1 MSSIISTTIHFKMQ
15 STINNSENYDA
26 SAFISESNYEKN
38 EHYTEFGLAKGQKK
52 DSKARNY
59 LAAKQSEEREKKIAD
74 HISKLPKKMQA
85 KLAEETTTATTTA
98 VSKPGKVKNTHI
110 TKIFYDRKNKASEA
124 MLLDE
129 YAEQCSAEHM
139 AFDELREQQIDAMNA
154 NEEERRYQ
162 EYLEM
167 KETWDEYPGYGM
179 STWDL
184 MRLEYDIKTYE
195 TKMNGK
201 LEEEVK
207 TRTLLEYE
215 EDQKKIFE
223 AETWEADSH
232 YNDYERAR
240 EEEDEG
246 YKAGLALWLRYGLTK
261 KQYDDHREYEANI
274 KALNAFYRELD
285 YQSHPDYEMR
295 LKAAIKKFEDDFDAE
310 QREQDL
316 KDEQNEWWIDPEVVK
331 DVDDFDDREVE
342 SYEDW
347 LERQEEDRIQSQRE
361 NAMDEMRD
369 DD

>member
-1 MSSIISTTIHFKMQ
+1 MQ

-26 SAFISESNYEKN
+26 SASISESNYEKN
-38 EHYTEFGLAKGQKK
+38 EHYTEFGLAKGEKK

-85 KLAEETTTATTTA
+85 KLAEETTTATATASA

-124 MLLDE
+124 MILDD
-129 YAEQCSAEHM
+129 YAEQCSAEYDAHH
-139 AFDELREQQIDAMNA
+139 ELRKDKIDAMYA
-154 NEEERRYQ
+154 DEEERQYQ

-167 KETWDEYPGYGM
+167 KQTWDSYLGYGM
-179 STWDL
+179 STWEL
-184 MRLEYDIKTYE
+184 MRLEYDIKAYE

-246 YKAGLALWLRYGLTK
+246 YKAGLALWLKYGLTK
-261 KQYDDHREYEANI
+261 KQYDDNREYEANV
-274 KALNAFYRELD
+274 KALNAFYKELD
-285 YQSHPDYEMR
+285 YQSHPDYEIR

-310 QREQDL
+310 QREQAL
-316 KDEQNEWWIDPEVVK
+316 KDEQNEWWKDIEDPDYE
-331 DVDDFDDREVE
+331 FDDREME
-342 SYEDW
+342 THEDW
-347 LERQEEDRIQSQRE
+347 LERQQEERMQSLRE
-361 NAMDEMRD
+361 NAIDDMRD

>member
-1 MSSIISTTIHFKMQ
+1 MSSITSTTIHFKMQ

-85 KLAEETTTATTTA
+85 KLAEETTTATATA

-129 YAEQCSAEHM
+129 YAEQCSAEDM
-139 AFDELREQQIDAMNA
+139 AFDELREQKIDVMNA
-154 NEEERRYQ
+154 QEEERRYQ

-167 KETWDEYPGYGM
+167 KQTWDDYSGYGM

-215 EDQKKIFE
+215 EDRRKFFE
-223 AETWEADSH
+223 TA
-232 YNDYERAR
+232 
-240 EEEDEG
+240 EEDDA
-246 YKAGLALWLRYGLTK
+246 YKAGLAMWLKYGLTK
-261 KQYDDHREYEANI
+261 AQYDANREYEANCA
-274 KALNAFYRELD
+274 ALRAFYRELD

-295 LKAAIKKFEDDFDAE
+295 LKAAIKKYEDDFDAE
-310 QREQDL
+310 QKAQDL
-316 KDEQNEWWIDPEVVK
+316 KDEQNEWWVEPEI
-331 DVDDFDDREVE
+331 VDEFDDIQVDQYDVNP
-342 SYEDW
+342 YEDFEPEEESFEDW
-347 LERQEEDRIQSQRE
+347 CERKREENMESAIE
-361 NAMDEMRD
+361 NAMDDRD
-369 DD
+369 DDDY